1 MIDDDYDVDDDDDD
15 DDLKHFYTQTTF
27 THALLH
33 TETFTHKYF
42 Y

>member
-1 MIDDDYDVDDDDDD
+1 MIDDDYDVDDDDD